1 VTGARTQRG
10 LLIAGLAGT
19 TGAGAISILLA
30 WLALLGGAKAASGCA
45 ATDIVT
51 PSSVS
56 LAVLFQAAAGRYGLG
71 DRGPAILAGIA
82 DVETHFGRDMSTSS
96 AGAVGFMQFM
106 PDTWAT
112 YGVDADGD
120 GRKDPA
126 SPGDAIF
133 SAAQY
138 LRASGAPADWP
149 RAIFAY
155 NHSSGYVQKV
165 LEKAGHYAQ
174 ELPAA
179 APVAACDASAAE
191 LSVTPGISRVTGDR
205 ALAAIR
211 GFPSEEVDQRILP
224 DVLALIATYHVA
236 VTAGYATSGHAPDG
250 EHRLGL
256 AVDLVPGPHGTW
268 DDVDRLAA
276 WAEPEQDHPRPPFRW
291 VGYNGDANHG
301 RGNHLHLSWE
311 HSPTEAG
318 QRSVRWVDVF
328 DVAGG

>member
-1 VTGARTQRG
+1 VTVARTHRG

-45 ATDIVT
+45 ASDVVT

-56 LAVLFQAAAGRYGLG
+56 LAVLFQAAASRYGLG
-71 DRGPAILAGIA
+71 DRGPAVLAGIA

-96 AGAVGFMQFM
+96 AGALGFMQFM

-120 GRKDPA
+120 GRKEPA

-133 SAAQY
+133 SAARY

-155 NHSSGYVQKV
+155 NHSSAYVQTV
-165 LEKAGHYAQ
+165 LDKAAHYAQ
-174 ELPAA
+174 ELTPT

-191 LSVTPGISRVTGDR
+191 LSVIPGISRVAGDG
-205 ALAAIR
+205 ALAAIP
-211 GFPSEEVDQRILP
+211 GFPDEQVDERILP

-250 EHRLGL
+250 EHPLGL

-311 HSPTEAG
+311 HGPTEAG